1 MDDRSDMLIGWEAPI
16 TQTHETMF
24 QEFEA
29 NPIAIERPKN
39 ECDQNE
45 DERSIREIINNGTI
59 KYIFV
64 LAGGLQESGKVNIFV
79 KSRLNKAI
87 EIYNSVR
94 KYRGACKIV
103 VMGGGTYHKP
113 PILNEYNYVIHESS
127 SCADYLYR
135 NDIPQKDIYRE
146 WASYDTIA
154 NGYYA
159 FLNYIQPLNIKEFT
173 LITSSFHILRAQTIF
188 NYFNDI
194 IFHSQI
200 NIQYIETENT
210 DMDPTVLN
218 ERYERESN
226 SRLSFKKNIVG
237 KIHNIQDFTMWLYEE
252 HCAYKSII
260 YYEQNDKINR
270 SY

>member
-1 MDDRSDMLIGWEAPI
+1 MLIGWEAPI
-16 TQTHETMF
+16 TQIHETIF
-24 QEFEA
+24 QEFDT
-29 NPIAIERPKN
+29 NPIAIKQPEN
-39 ECDQNE
+39 ICEQNE
-45 DERSIREIINNGTI
+45 PERSIEEIMNNENI

-64 LAGGLQESGKVNIFV
+64 LAGGLQEGGKVNIFV

-87 EIYNSVR
+87 EMYKSVR
-94 KYRGACKIV
+94 KYNGVCKIV

-113 PILNEYNYVIHESS
+113 PILNKYNYVIHESS

-135 NDIPQKDIYRE
+135 NDIPEKDIYRE

-173 LITSSFHILRAQTIF
+173 LITSSFHILRAQIIF

-200 NIQYIETENT
+200 KIQYIETANT

-226 SRLSFKKNIVG
+226 SRLSFEKNIVE
-237 KIHNIQDFTMWLYEE
+237 KIHNIQDFTIWLYED
-252 HCAYKSII
+252 HLAYKSII
-260 YYEQNDKINR
+260 HYEQNDKINR